1 MSAATED
8 LERFVRDALL
18 RGESRPAIEAA
29 LATAGWPA
37 EQVSEALDAYA
48 DVPFAVPVP
57 RPRPYL
63 SAREAF
69 LYLVMFASLYVW
81 AVQLGNLLFD
91 LVNHW
96 LPDPADPVY
105 QRDWQGRSMRW
116 AVASI
121 LIAFPLFLYVS
132 RLLSR
137 EMAGSPVKRLSVVRR
152 WLTYMTLFLAAG
164 VMVGDLITLVFN
176 LLGGALTLRF
186 VLKVAI
192 VGLIAGAI
200 FWFYLRERHGRELAI
215 VASVVVAATL
225 AAAFMVMRSP
235 ADERAVTLDQRR
247 MQDLQRIGHAVEAW
261 YQVHDALP
269 PDLAAVAK
277 QPGSTVPAAD
287 PASGSTY
294 EYIPGAT
301 RDYQLCAAFAT
312 DTARTGASG
321 GYADPDAP
329 AWDHPVGHHCFARE
343 VAVRGGG

>member
-18 RGESRPAIEAA
+18 RGESRPAIAAA
-29 LATAGWPA
+29 LAEAGWPA
-37 EQVSEALDAYA
+37 EQVAEALDAYA
-48 DVPFAVPVP
+48 EVPFAVPVP

-96 LPDPADPVY
+96 LPDAADPPW
-105 QRDWQGRSMRW
+105 QRNWQGRSMRW

-137 EMAGSPVKRLSVVRR
+137 EMAQSPVKRLSVVRR
-152 WLTYMTLFLAAG
+152 WLTYVTLFLAAG
-164 VMVGDLITLVFN
+164 VLVGDLITLVYN
-176 LLGGALTLRF
+176 VLAGELTLRF
-186 VLKVAI
+186 VLKVLI
-192 VGLIAGAI
+192 VGAIAGAI
-200 FWFYLRERHGRELAI
+200 FWFYLREGLGRELAI
-215 VASVVVAATL
+215 AAAVVVAASL
-225 AAAFMVMRSP
+225 AAALVVMRSP
-235 ADERAVTLDQRR
+235 AAERAVTLDQRR
-247 MQDLQRIGHAVEAW
+247 VQDLQRIGYAVDAW

-277 QPGSTVPAAD
+277 QPGSTVPTSD
-287 PASGSTY
+287 PATGTTY
-294 EYIPGAT
+294 EYIAGAA
-301 RDYQLCAAFAT
+301 RDYQLCATFET
-312 DTARTGASG
+312 DTAQTGAG
-321 GYADPDAP
+321 EGYVAPRAP
-329 AWDHPVGHHCFARE
+329 AWDHPSGHHCFARE
-343 VAVRGGG
+343 ASARGG